1 MPKIVPEA
9 MTEDMENDDN
19 EDELF
24 DENLLNTSQE

>member
-1 MPKIVPEA
+1 VPKIVPEA
-9 MTEDMENDDN
+9 MTEDMEND